1 MLASSLG
8 SAAEMVRP
16 GTCQD
21 AGQKYVF
28 KKKKVHRGSGGLALL
43 CGKYY
48 ITYPTFRKEI
58 IFKVPPGGGW
68 LVPRSLL
75 SKFAAPFKLC
85 LILLCRPR
93 SLYSK
98 ITPSSSLL
106 SENQ

>member
-28 KKKKVHRGSGGLALL
+28 KKKVHRGSGGLALL

-48 ITYPTFRKEI
+48 ITYPTFRKKENHI
-58 IFKVPPGGGW
+58 HIQ
-68 LVPRSLL
+68 S
-75 SKFAAPFKLC
+75 AAWEGAV
-85 LILLCRPR
+85 
-93 SLYSK
+93 
-98 ITPSSSLL
+98 SSQESF
-106 SENQ
+106 EQIRCTI